1 MHYTRV
7 SLYAM
12 MLAATGI
19 PLYIHLPQFAAINLG
34 MGLGTIGVILLAI
47 RLVDM
52 VQDPLM
58 GWAIDRWPKAQAAF
72 AMVAAAGLAVGYP
85 VLFALTPGPYV
96 TAKLVA
102 VLVGIFAAY
111 SLGSILLYGRSAT
124 LALKPEPDALMTL
137 AAYREGGMLVGVVF
151 AASAPAIL
159 VGLGAGAQ
167 AYGAFGLCL
176 GGLALLSAVVTRP
189 LWRRPAVLG
198 GALSLAGLGQAG
210 ALRLLALAL
219 VNSLPVALTSTL
231 FLFFVDDRLRLP
243 GQAGLLLT
251 VFFIS
256 AGVSVPVWLALR
268 RRIGAK
274 ATLLVAMP
282 LAIVC
287 FAGTAFLGQ
296 GDLWAFG
303 IICAA
308 SGAALGADTVL
319 LPAMFSV
326 ALTRAGLQASLAFG
340 IWAFAGKLGLAL
352 AAFAVMPV
360 LEWNG
365 FVPGQANS
373 AHALNT
379 LTLAYAVVP
388 CVLKLASMAMV
399 LRLKDADG

>member
-1 MHYTRV
+1 MHYPRV

-19 PLYIHLPQFAAINLG
+19 PLYIHLPQFASVNLG

-47 RLVDM
+47 RLIDL

-58 GWAIDRWPKAQAAF
+58 GWAIDRWPKAQLAF
-72 AMVAAAGLAVGYP
+72 AMVAAVGLAVGYP
-85 VLFALTPGPYV
+85 VLFSLTPGPYAS
-96 TAKLVA
+96 AKLA
-102 VLVGIFAAY
+102 VTLLGIFSAY

-137 AAYREGGMLVGVVF
+137 AAYREGGMLAGVVF
-151 AASAPAIL
+151 AASAPAFL
-159 VGLGAGAQ
+159 VTMGAGAQ
-167 AYGAFGLCL
+167 GYPAFGLCL
-176 GGLALLSAVVTRP
+176 GGLALTSALATRP
-189 LWRRPAVLG
+189 LWRRPVILG
-198 GALSLAGLGQAG
+198 GALSFAGLGQAG
-210 ALRLLALAL
+210 ALRLLALGL

-231 FLFFVDDRLRLP
+231 FLFFVQDRLALP
-243 GQAGLLLT
+243 GKAGLLLT
-251 VFFIS
+251 LFFLS
-256 AGVSVPVWLALR
+256 AGVSVPLWLRIR

-274 ATLLVAMP
+274 ATLLIAMP

-287 FAGTAFLGQ
+287 FAGSAFLGA
-296 GDLWAFG
+296 GDLVGFG
-303 IICAA
+303 VICAA

-352 AAFAVMPV
+352 AAFAVMPI
-360 LEWNG
+360 LEWHG
-365 FVPGQANS
+365 FAPGQVNS

-388 CVLKLASMAMV
+388 CVLKLAALAMV